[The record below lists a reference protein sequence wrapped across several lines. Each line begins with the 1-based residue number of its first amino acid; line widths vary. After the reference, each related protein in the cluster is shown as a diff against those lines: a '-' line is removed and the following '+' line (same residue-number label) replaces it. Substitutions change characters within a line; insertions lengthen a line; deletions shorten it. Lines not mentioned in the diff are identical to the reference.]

1 MIIREKDRVILL
13 EVLNSCLPKSLSVWA
28 YGSRVNGSAHE
39 SSDLDLVIRTADLK
53 PMDIDIYLNLMEKIR
68 ESNIAILVEIRD
80 WARLPIRFHEQILQQ
95 YEVLYTN
102 EGNR

>member
-1 MIIREKDRVILL
+1 MIIREKDKDILL
-13 EVLNSCLPKSLSVWA
+13 EILNNSLLPSLSVWA

-53 PMDIDIYLNLMEKIR
+53 LMDFDIYLNLMEKIR

-80 WARLPIRFHEQILQQ
+80 WARLPVRFHEQILQQ
-95 YEVLYTN
+95 YEVLYSS